1 MEDVGRDGA
10 TRDTDKGAAQG
21 TLAGPRMGRAQKVRM
36 LAGTAAA
43 TAARGAAVVR
53 TYPDHE

>member
-1 MEDVGRDGA
+1 
-10 TRDTDKGAAQG
+10 
-21 TLAGPRMGRAQKVRM
+21 MGRAQKVRM

-43 TAARGAAVVR
+43 TAARGKKPGVLSQSVSFPVQGAAAVW

>member
-1 MEDVGRDGA
+1 
-10 TRDTDKGAAQG
+10 
-21 TLAGPRMGRAQKVRM
+21 MGRAQKVRM

-43 TAARGAAVVR
+43 TAARVKKPEVLSQSISFPTQGAAAVR